1 MVHQTPAAKRWSAII
16 DEHEASGK
24 TIRVFAAS
32 RGVNA
37 KTLAWWRSRLGR
49 SRKASSKAARKQKAA
64 ASVRFDAMAVAS
76 SDPRDRTVVIAFDDL
91 PAHIVVDDDTDLTLL
106 RRVLEA
112 AC

>member
-16 DEHEASGK
+16 DEHEASGQ
-24 TIRVFAAS
+24 TIGVFAEA

-49 SRKASSKAARKQKAA
+49 SRKASSTAARKQGPPAA
-64 ASVRFDAMAVAS
+64 VRFDAVTVS
-76 SDPRDRTVVIAFDDL
+76 SHEPSEGTVVIAFDDL
-91 PAHIVVDDDTDLTLL
+91 PAHIVVDHDTDLTLL